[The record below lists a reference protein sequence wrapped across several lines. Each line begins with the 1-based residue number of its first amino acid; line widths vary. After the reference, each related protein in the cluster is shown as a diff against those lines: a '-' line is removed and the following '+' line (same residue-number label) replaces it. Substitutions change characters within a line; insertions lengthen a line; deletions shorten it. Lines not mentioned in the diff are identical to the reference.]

1 MAASGYGALP
11 VRQREVSPLNEAPK
25 RGKTLAFAAIAAT
38 ALAATAALAAMSARQ
53 APAADAV
60 TSAAA
65 MNEPVP
71 RTDDDALT
79 FYEEIGC
86 GFDDDDAVFLSDEGC
101 ISGDAETCSTSLLV
115 NSATGDDGPVPY
127 FTDGSVCA
135 DSCAS
140 DLNRTWG
147 VPCAWQLISDMPAMC
162 AGTATVNVTSLA
174 NSRNV
179 EPSGKPFVFKVGLNH
194 RGDKTKMQKQWN
206 CNLHAFCN
214 ACSLGDGKIN
224 AYCAAAVTYYN
235 SFVMDGLVLV
245 HADSFWCRD
254 DVLASIKLGVDT
266 FTERFGKHVDW
277 WDDASSS
284 ENATR

>member
-11 VRQREVSPLNEAPK
+11 VRQREVSPRNEAPK

-38 ALAATAALAAMSARQ
+38 ALAATAAFAAMSARQ

-65 MNEPVP
+65 MNVPVP
-71 RTDDDALT
+71 RTDDDALRST
-79 FYEEIGC
+79 RRSAAASTTTTRSSSPMRAASRARRDVLDEPARQLGD
-86 GFDDDDAVFLSDEGC
+86 GRRRSRAVLHQR
-101 ISGDAETCSTSLLV
+101 
-115 NSATGDDGPVPY
+115 
-127 FTDGSVCA
+127 SVCA

-194 RGDKTKMQKQWN
+194 RGDKTKMQKQWT

-214 ACSLGDGKIN
+214 ACSLGEGKIN